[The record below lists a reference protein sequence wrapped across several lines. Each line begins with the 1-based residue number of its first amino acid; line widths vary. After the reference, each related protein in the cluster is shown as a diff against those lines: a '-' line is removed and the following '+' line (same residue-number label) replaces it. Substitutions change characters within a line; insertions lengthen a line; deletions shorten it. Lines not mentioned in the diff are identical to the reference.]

1 MGAFPVEAVAML
13 AKIAA
18 AVEPTRRRISVQEQ
32 FAGVELTG
40 LVRPEHLIAVSVEA
54 SLTYLQ
60 PAAVVVP
67 SVTGATA
74 RRLASL
80 HLPMP
85 VVAVCPDGKSSQD
98 LLFSYGVVPVR
109 ERKAPAS
116 WPKYLKN
123 WVRQHGLAG
132 EFAILTKRPAPGN
145 HVMEII
151 EL

>member
-1 MGAFPVEAVAML
+1 ML
-13 AKIAA
+13 ARIAA
-18 AVEPTRRRISVQEQ
+18 AVEPTRRRISVDEK
-32 FAGVELTG
+32 FAGVELSG

-54 SLTYLQ
+54 SLRYLQ

-85 VVAVCPDGKSSQD
+85 VVAVCPDGQTSQD

-109 ERKAPAS
+109 ERKTPAS
-116 WPKYLKN
+116 WSKYLRN
-123 WVRQHGLAG
+123 WVRQHGLVG
-132 EFAILTKRPAPGN
+132 EFAILTKRPAAG
-145 HVMEII
+145 HHQMEIV

>member
-1 MGAFPVEAVAML
+1 MGAFPVEAVEML
-13 AKIAA
+13 ARIAA
-18 AVEPTRRRISVQEQ
+18 AVEPTRRRISVDEK

-40 LVRPEHLIAVSVEA
+40 RVRPKHLIAVSVEA
-54 SLTYLQ
+54 SLRYLQ

-74 RRLASL
+74 RGLASL
-80 HLPMP
+80 HLPIP
-85 VVAVCPDGKSSQD
+85 VVAVCQDSKTSQD
-98 LLFSYGVVPVR
+98 LLFSYGVVPVC

-123 WVRQHGLAG
+123 CVRQHRLAG
-132 EFAILTKRPAPGN
+132 EFAILTKRPAPG
-145 HVMEII
+145 HHQMEII